1 MMMDMPAT
9 IFAHQALV
17 LPLKMRWPGHF
28 HGLALCIGSMA
39 PDLEFIGRMS
49 DDWLFSHTLAAQLY
63 FSVPVTL
70 VLVLLL
76 TRVILPVVLPFVRDH
91 PRLRLHDL
99 AALRAPQGARG
110 WAMAGISAFVGGV
123 SHWALDGITHGG
135 HSGWAVTYLP
145 WLRTLVPSVGGPVP
159 LHDALQLWLTVVL
172 GTAGVL
178 MCARISRERLLWQ
191 WRSLP
196 PVALPARARHQGEW
210 LVLGLAAAAVGG
222 AYFGHALRPDAS
234 PKLLAASVAF
244 GAIDA
249 CLMALLLFAAALQRR
264 SPRGS
269 LVSGVE

>member
-1 MMMDMPAT
+1 MLWNMPAT

-17 LPLKMRWPGHF
+17 LPLKMRWPRHV

-76 TRVILPVVLPFVRDH
+76 TRVMLPAVLPFVRDH

-99 AALRAPQGARG
+99 AALRAPQGVRG
-110 WAMAGISAFVGGV
+110 WAVAAISAYVGGV

-145 WLRTLVPSVGGPVP
+145 WLRTPVPSVGGAVP
-159 LHDALQLWLTVVL
+159 LHDALQLWLTVLL
-172 GTAGVL
+172 GIAGVL

-191 WRSLP
+191 WRSLA
-196 PVALPARARHQGEW
+196 PVALPKRARHQGDW
-210 LVLGLAAAAVGG
+210 LAIGLAAAAVGG
-222 AYFGHALRPDAS
+222 ATFGHAMRTGAP

-249 CLMALLLFAAALQRR
+249 FLMALLLFAAASYVRV
-264 SPRGS
+264 PRGTLS
-269 LVSGVE
+269 TRVE

>member
-1 MMMDMPAT
+1 MLSDMPAT

-17 LPLKMRWPGHF
+17 LPLKMRWPRLF

-70 VLVLLL
+70 ALVLLL
-76 TRVILPVVLPFVRDH
+76 TRVVLPTVLPFVRDH

-99 AALRAPQGARG
+99 AALRTPDGVRG
-110 WAMAGISAFVGGV
+110 WAVAAVSAFVGGV

-145 WLRTLVPSVGGPVP
+145 WLRTPVPSLGGLVP

-178 MCARISRERLLWQ
+178 MCARILRERLLWQ

-196 PVALPARARHQGEW
+196 PVALPRRARHHGER
-210 LVLGLAAAAVGG
+210 LAMGLAAAAVSG
-222 AYFGHALRPDAS
+222 ALFGHALRPDAS

-244 GAIDA
+244 GAVDA
-249 CLMALLLFAAALQRR
+249 CLMALLLFAAVWQRR
-264 SPRGS
+264 SPRGTLS
-269 LVSGVE
+269 PHAE

>member
-1 MMMDMPAT
+1 MMWDMPAT

-17 LPLKMRWPGHF
+17 LPLKMRWPRHF

-70 VLVLLL
+70 ALVLLL
-76 TRVILPVVLPFVRDH
+76 TRVVLPSVLPFVRDH

-99 AALRAPQGARG
+99 AALRAPEGVRG
-110 WAMAGISAFVGGV
+110 WAVAAVSAFVGGV

-145 WLRTLVPSVGGPVP
+145 WLRTPVPSIGGMVP
-159 LHDALQLWLTVVL
+159 LHDALQFWLTVLL

-196 PVALPARARHQGEW
+196 PVTLPRRARHEGDR
-210 LVLGLAAAAVGG
+210 LVLALLAAAALGAAVGSS
-222 AYFGHALRPDAS
+222 LRADMTTKAW
-234 PKLLAASVAF
+234 LAGLAF
-244 GAIDA
+244 GALDFS
-249 CLMALLLFAAALQRR
+249 LAAATLF
-264 SPRGS
+264 SMS
-269 LVSGVE
+269 LVMRRRV